1 MPIKLNPELKKELIE
16 TIETAVGEGG
26 WQLIADA
33 INNIGILQGEKGD
46 AGETGAKGDP
56 AGVAIE
62 AYNWSG
68 SQVVADGS
76 FLNLGSLPL
85 VLDTTISN
93 IGIDRTGNVFKFPE
107 KTQRTQVVFRIRLN
121 GTIGGSSGTSREFYV
136 QTRRPDATTLVG
148 SKSSVKVTGTSISN
162 RDIELLSYTGGATD
176 RFTTEGVI
184 VGPSNSSG
192 QIITLTAVNLA
203 IIQIG

>member
-1 MPIKLNPELKKELIE
+1 MSIELNPELKQELIE
-16 TIETAVGEGG
+16 TIQSAVGEGG

-46 AGETGAKGDP
+46 VGETGAKGDP

-68 SQVVADGS
+68 SQAVADGS

-93 IGIDRTGNVFKFPE
+93 IGIDRTGNAFKFPA
-107 KTQRTQVVFRIRLN
+107 KTQRTQVVFRIRLS
-121 GTIGGSSGTSREFYV
+121 GTIGGNSGTSREFYV
-136 QTRRPDATTLVG
+136 QTRRLDATTLVG
-148 SKSSVKVTGTSISN
+148 SKSSVKVEGSSISN
-162 RDIELLSYTGGATD
+162 RDVELLSYTGGTTD
-176 RFTTEGVI
+176 RFTTEGII
-184 VGPSNSSG
+184 VGPNNTSG
-192 QIITLTAVNLA
+192 QTITLTAVNLV